1 MVAFMS
7 NKKIQESFYF
17 YKVNIARFIYKQ
29 KPVYFISFLFLHLS
43 VQYFCVMRHIFI
55 YILLFSSVLCGFAQN
70 HPTDYFQ
77 APLDIPL
84 ILSGTF
90 GELRNNHFHAGIDIK
105 TQGASGHK
113 FILLETGIFRE
124 SKYLLGVTGKHFTS
138 ILTDTL
144 LYTPI

>member
-1 MVAFMS
+1 
-7 NKKIQESFYF
+7 
-17 YKVNIARFIYKQ
+17 
-29 KPVYFISFLFLHLS
+29 
-43 VQYFCVMRHIFI
+43 MRHIFI

-105 TQGASGHK
+105 HKVHQDIK
-113 FILLETGIFRE
+113 FILLETGIFQNQ
-124 SKYLLGVTGKHFTS
+124 SISLGLRKHLHHS
-138 ILTDTL
+138 S
-144 LYTPI
+144 